1 MFRDKEFSF
10 EDFDRIDDN
19 HEFTERYLERKE
31 ELIRKYSVERRHDGW
46 RPLSVVAAVT
56 LMIAVCTVTV
66 YASIKLYRL
75 SAEPQGRY
83 SYELKLEKENTGEQ
97 NNSRD
102 DVASAVSEEKG
113 ISAKTE
119 FEGVKIN
126 VGYIPAGFVN
136 NGKGEHTYKAEEGD
150 TDRGYYISDLIVDTD
165 GKWTDR
171 FVISAEKLFVGSHEA
186 LLVYKQNSA
195 DTEWKNADMYISFP
209 EYERVIYIFGWG
221 HIEREELLKV
231 AEGITL
237 EGSGETVSVKD
248 GDVAT
253 WSRYIDYKKDEYSN
267 FNSESVENSQD
278 LRLSVSEEEM
288 GSPHKIGDAIVVC
301 DTTDVQG
308 KTVKVSARVKDFK
321 IMDDFSLLK
330 PEVVEDVWYRVLD
343 GNGKL
348 GTCELRY
355 IRDGDGINSVSEVVR
370 TEDKQ
375 LKLAFVSV
383 EYTNEGEDDLTG
395 FRFFGSLMNIYHE
408 NGEWRLPSPS
418 GEGYDYVDFAVQMI
432 GTGEMAYYAV
442 EGDTIVKNYLPS
454 IAPGESKTV
463 DMAWIIDVDDVDDLY
478 LNLGDSSGSF
488 TAEDIKRGYVM
499 LTE

>member
-1 MFRDKEFSF
+1 M
-10 EDFDRIDDN
+10 
-19 HEFTERYLERKE
+19 
-31 ELIRKYSVERRHDGW
+31 
-46 RPLSVVAAVT
+46 
-56 LMIAVCTVTV
+56 
-66 YASIKLYRL
+66 
-75 SAEPQGRY
+75 
-83 SYELKLEKENTGEQ
+83 
-97 NNSRD
+97 
-102 DVASAVSEEKG
+102 
-113 ISAKTE
+113 
-119 FEGVKIN
+119 
-126 VGYIPAGFVN
+126 
-136 NGKGEHTYKAEEGD
+136 
-150 TDRGYYISDLIVDTD
+150 
-165 GKWTDR
+165 
-171 FVISAEKLFVGSHEA
+171 
-186 LLVYKQNSA
+186 LVYKQNSA

-267 FNSESVENSQD
+267 FNSESEENSQD

-288 GSPHKIGDAIVVC
+288 GSPQKIGDAIVVC

-330 PEVVEDVWYRVLD
+330 PEVVEDDWYRVLD

-355 IRDGDGINSVSEVVR
+355 IRNGDGINSVSEVVR

-395 FRFFGSLMNIYHE
+395 FGFFGSLMNIYHE

-418 GEGYDYVDFAVQMI
+418 GEEYDYVDFAVPQI
-432 GTGEMAYYAV
+432 GTGEMVYYVV

-478 LNLGDSSGSF
+478 LNFGDSSGSF